1 MGGFNTQKQSSQGE
15 QRYSSENFSGGT
27 SFSNQDSGSQN
38 WANQQ
43 AFNQAGQQATSQT
56 SLYGGQAPFL
66 QSLWGQANALSGA
79 DPGIAAQ
86 ARNAWGQ
93 AIGAGINP
101 GVADVIANASA
112 DMGLNFSR
120 NTLPGIRQGAVG
132 SGSLGGS
139 RQGIAEGLAAG
150 ELARNQSNMATTLYT
165 QALDQASR
173 ERTAALSMSGAMQ
186 NLPWQGLES
195 FARVVGAP
203 VMESYGSSF
212 GSSSGGSTG
221 ASGGTSF
228 GTGRA
233 GSESD
238 ARAWVNSMGAQAGSG
253 SGWGFNVGGK
263 GGQG

>member
-1 MGGFNTQKQSSQGE
+1 MGGFSTKKENQQSGSTTETRSQ
-15 QRYSSENFSGGT
+15 SENFAQNT
-27 SFSNQDSGSQN
+27 AFNEALNQST
-38 WANQQ
+38 QQ
-43 AFNQAGQQATSQT
+43 SFNQAGQQATSQT

-66 QSLWGQANALSGA
+66 QSLWGQANALSGS

-93 AIGAGINP
+93 ALGAGINP

-112 DMGLNFSR
+112 DMGLNFNR

-132 SGSLGGS
+132 TGSLGGS

-186 NLPWQGLES
+186 GCRGRGWSLLRGLWGRRS
-195 FARVVGAP
+195 WRVTGTLLAAHPVGGMDSLRGARGVVRRARRMAIPAGLRMPRDGARVRGA
-203 VMESYGSSF
+203 GL
-212 GSSSGGSTG
+212 G
-221 ASGGTSF
+221 
-228 GTGRA
+228 
-233 GSESD
+233 
-238 ARAWVNSMGAQAGSG
+238 
-253 SGWGFNVGGK
+253 
-263 GGQG
+263 